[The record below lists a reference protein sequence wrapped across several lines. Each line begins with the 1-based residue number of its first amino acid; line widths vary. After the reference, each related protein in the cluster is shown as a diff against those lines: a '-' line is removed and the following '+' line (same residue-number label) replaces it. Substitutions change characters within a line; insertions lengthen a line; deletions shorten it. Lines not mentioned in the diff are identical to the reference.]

1 MFGGGGITPDVKVPP
16 FKTTHFE
23 DSLLVKY
30 AFFNFAK
37 HYLGNRHV
45 DKNFEV
51 NDAVMQDFRKFLDSQ
66 KIPFTEA
73 ELVEGQDFIKSSIKT
88 DIFISEFGQ
97 EEGLRV
103 RAESDPQVV
112 AALNQ
117 LSKAKEL
124 AENAKK
130 ILAQRAA
137 AQQANR

>member
-1 MFGGGGITPDVKVPP
+1 
-16 FKTTHFE
+16 
-23 DSLLVKY
+23 
-30 AFFNFAK
+30 
-37 HYLGNRHV
+37 V

-66 KIPFTEA
+66 KIPYTEA
-73 ELVEGQDFIKSSIKT
+73 ELNEGQDFIKSSIKT

-103 RAESDPQVV
+103 RAENDPQVIT
-112 AALNQ
+112 ALNQ

-124 AENAKK
+124 AENAKR

>member
-1 MFGGGGITPDVKVPP
+1 
-16 FKTTHFE
+16 
-23 DSLLVKY
+23 
-30 AFFNFAK
+30 
-37 HYLGNRHV
+37 
-45 DKNFEV
+45 
-51 NDAVMQDFRKFLDSQ
+51 MQDFRKFLDSQ

-73 ELVEGQDFIKSSIKT
+73 DLTEGLDFIKSSIKT

-103 RAESDPQVV
+103 RAESDPQVI

>member
-1 MFGGGGITPDVKVPP
+1 LDEPLYAAKAGDVLKTPV
-16 FKTTHFE
+16 F
-23 DSLLVKY
+23 LNQNYLVI
-30 AFFNFAK
+30 
-37 HYLGNRHV
+37 G
-45 DKNFEV
+45 V
-51 NDAVMQDFRKFLDSQ
+51 NKR
-66 KIPFTEA
+66 TEA
-73 ELVEGQDFIKSSIKT
+73 DLTEGLDFIKSSIKT

-103 RAESDPQVV
+103 RAESDPQVI